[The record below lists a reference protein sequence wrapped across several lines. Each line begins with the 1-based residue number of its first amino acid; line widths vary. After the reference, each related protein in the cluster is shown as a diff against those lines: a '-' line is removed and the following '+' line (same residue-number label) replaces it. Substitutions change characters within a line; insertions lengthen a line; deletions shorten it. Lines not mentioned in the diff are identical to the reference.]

1 MRNRANHL
9 LAALAFTDMA
19 VFFLM
24 LPICFAAFSPFYTSI
39 SFRIIFGSS
48 KIHLAATANWFSCAA
63 IWIVLAV
70 SIERLLIIKFPF
82 RSLKPYHSFE
92 SVATIVAIFLFALAL
107 TSYHH
112 VSYKCTLIW
121 LCNMTQVHVHCLPAI
136 WNLSKLGFPAEPP
149 PTETFISYV
158 NISAVANA
166 IIGVIVPVFV
176 VAILNIS
183 LIRSLHRRNTQEFVS
198 KSMNNAIGSSSVHE
212 QERKMTITVVA
223 IISYHHVSYKCT
235 LIWLCNMTQ
244 VHVHCLPAIWNLSKL
259 GFPAEPPPTETFISY
274 VNISAVANA
283 IIGVI
288 VPVFVVA
295 ILNISLIRSLHR
307 RNTQEFVS
315 KSMNNAIGS
324 SSVHEQERKMTITVV
339 AIISCFTITQMPSAL
354 LFLYEKLISDA
365 KTETFAT
372 VSSITNFLVL
382 TGKMLNVFLFCLTS
396 ASFRRKFF
404 ATLNSWLGSLL
415 CTRHSGLLVR
425 DLALNRSCLTQKT
438 SLFSSTSPFAQKPRR
453 HSSALPSI
461 PLQSFEPLILA
472 VKEDP

>member
-1 MRNRANHL
+1 MNTKCLKSLRLNAPTDNFLYQIAFPLQFFVIVIGNSLTLSVLLSPHMRNRANHL

-107 TSYHH
+107 T
-112 VSYKCTLIW
+112 
-121 LCNMTQVHVHCLPAI
+121 
-136 WNLSKLGFPAEPP
+136 
-149 PTETFISYV
+149 
-158 NISAVANA
+158 
-166 IIGVIVPVFV
+166 
-176 VAILNIS
+176 
-183 LIRSLHRRNTQEFVS
+183 
-198 KSMNNAIGSSSVHE
+198 
-212 QERKMTITVVA
+212 
-223 IISYHHVSYKCT
+223 SYHHVSYKCT